1 MKNLGWG
8 LEITLLGMGTVFLL
22 LIGLMA
28 VLMAI
33 GRIDRLSLRR
43 RRPGAVQP
51 EGERAEGDGQPPDV
65 VIADPSGLTP
75 EQIAAVGVAVMVHAD
90 VRRKEAAPVN
100 RVHPPGSRL
109 WASRWVA
116 IGRSA
121 QMHNTQMHR
130 TGR

>member
-1 MKNLGWG
+1 VKNLGWG
-8 LEITLLGMGTVFLL
+8 LEMTLLGMGAVFLL
-22 LIGLMA
+22 LIMLMGVLMA
-28 VLMAI
+28 V

-43 RRPGAVQP
+43 RGSEQLEAPREEEDDRAV
-51 EGERAEGDGQPPDV
+51 DV
-65 VIADPSGLTP
+65 VVSDPSGLTP
-75 EQIAAVGVAVMVHAD
+75 EQIAAIGVAVMVHVE
-90 VRRKEAAPVN
+90 VRRKEAAPVH

-116 IGRSA
+116 DGRSA